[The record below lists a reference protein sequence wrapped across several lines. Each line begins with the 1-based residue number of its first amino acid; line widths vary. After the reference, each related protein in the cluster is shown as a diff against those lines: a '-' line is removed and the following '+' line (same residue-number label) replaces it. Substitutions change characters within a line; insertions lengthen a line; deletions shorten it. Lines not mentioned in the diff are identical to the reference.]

1 MPSKLGK
8 LIYLVCLTTYLGYL
22 IFNFFYLPSYLPSYL
37 TQLTYISTHVRHI
50 TKNNNFIPI
59 CWKENSLK
67 FIIICWQKNSPYEGG
82 DAEVKNLTSQCE
94 NEEFKSSSL
103 QPRVF

>member
-22 IFNFFYLPSYLPSYL
+22 FIYFPSYLPSYL
-37 TQLTYISTHVRHI
+37 TKLTYLSTYVRHI
-50 TKNNNFIPI
+50 AKNNNFIA
-59 CWKENSLK
+59 KENSLK
-67 FIIICWQKNSPYEGG
+67 FIIICWQKSSSYEGG
-82 DAEVKNLTSQCE
+82 DAMVKNLTSQCE
-94 NEEFKSSSL
+94 SEEFKSSPL